1 MDSENLIRL
10 EGDAQFML
18 HHLCRDIPN
27 RRVGSPGNIAAS
39 DFIAHNLTSNGFEIE
54 RQWFDCIDWIGGT
67 AKLEVN
73 SKRYTVYAGPYS
85 LGCEVR
91 GKLVIL
97 SSLMDL
103 ETLPIDSSI
112 VLVCGDLVKEQLM
125 PKNFPFYNPEEHQHI
140 YRLLEQKKPLAI
152 LAATT
157 RNPELAGGVYPYPWI
172 EDGDFDIPSAYMTEE
187 IGVELSSYEGQIS
200 QLYMETQRIPVRAC
214 NVIGRIGG
222 GSGRRI
228 VLTAHLDA
236 KRDTP
241 GALDNAAGVTTL
253 LLLSELLVQAPDGL
267 CIELVFINGEDYYAA
282 SGEIEYLRRN
292 QGRLGDILLNINLD
306 ALGYRQDRTAYSLYE
321 CPGTLAAG
329 ISKSFECHPGLI
341 EGSSWYQGDHMIFVQ
356 NQVPALAIT
365 SEEFNFLSAE
375 FTHTEQDVPELV
387 DPLKLVD
394 TAAALKKLL
403 YDLTEN
409 INGN

>member
-1 MDSENLIRL
+1 MDNGNLIRL
-10 EGDAQFML
+10 VEDAKFML
-18 HHLCRDIPN
+18 NHLCMDIPN

-39 DFIAHNLTSNGFEIE
+39 DFIARNLASNGFEIE

-73 SKRYTVYAGPYS
+73 IKSYTIYASPYS

-91 GKLVIL
+91 GRLVVL
-97 SSLMDL
+97 SSLADL

-112 VLVCGDLVKEQLM
+112 VLVCGELVKEQLM

-157 RNPELAGGVYPYPWI
+157 RNPELAGAVYPYPWI

-187 IGVELSSYEGQIS
+187 IGIELSGCEGQIC
-200 QLYMETQRIPVRAC
+200 QLYMEAQRIPVRAC
-214 NVIGRIGG
+214 NVIGRIGDR
-222 GSGRRI
+222 SGVRI

-253 LLLSELLVQAPDGL
+253 LLLSELLVRAPLDL
-267 CIELVFINGEDYYAA
+267 CIELVFFNGEDYYAA
-282 SGEIEYLRRN
+282 SGEIEYLQRN
-292 QGRLGDILLNINLD
+292 QSLLGDILLNINLD
-306 ALGYRQDRTAYSLYE
+306 ALGYQQGRTAYSLYE
-321 CPGTLAAG
+321 CPGTLTDRVC
-329 ISKSFECHPGLI
+329 KSFERTPGLI
-341 EGSSWYQGDHMIFVQ
+341 EGSSWYQGDHMIFAQ

-365 SEEFNFLSAE
+365 SEEFNFLSTE
-375 FTHTEQDVPELV
+375 FTHTEMDAPELV

-394 TAAALKKLL
+394 TAVALKKLL
-403 YDLTEN
+403 YDLTEYVT
-409 INGN
+409 GN